1 MTTNKSYTR
10 ERKRAGRASA
20 ALLISLA
27 LISSLAPAPRARAA
41 SGPLH
46 QQHEPATIESLAEL
60 QARITAHISQ
70 PRFAP
75 AAWGIKIVS
84 LDTGKTI
91 FEHNAGKYFSPA
103 SNTKLYTAA
112 LALDRLGPDT
122 RIKTSV
128 YTNGRVTS
136 AGTVKG
142 DLIIYGRGD
151 PTISTRFTNGD
162 YYSALEPL
170 ANALSLAGVRRIE
183 GDLVGDESYF
193 QGSPFGWGW
202 EWHNLQWKDGAETSA
217 LSLNDNIIDLDV
229 KPAERAG
236 VPCRVTTDPPTRF
249 VTIMNRTAT
258 VPKDAKPRIAVYR
271 PVGENIVYVSGQFPV
286 GSAGYSGKITVHNP
300 AGLFVSIFKEVLGR
314 RGIAVTGRA
323 RVADWK
329 YREVTPIDFAKL
341 TELGSIESM
350 PVKEIVREMMKPSQ
364 NLYAQ
369 MLLLVVGAAMEK
381 AGPDASRSRP
391 QHSNVNHEEF
401 DAIAAG
407 SDQAKTTEE
416 KGIEAM
422 NAFLRE
428 AGIKKGE
435 VVLEEGAGLSRANM
449 ITPSATVELLRY
461 MSRHRYADLYRSSLP
476 VAGVDGTLQNR
487 MKGTDAETNVRAKTG
502 TLRYVSTL
510 SGYATTA
517 AGERLAFSILLNNY
531 YNSDRGHSSRDDI
544 DAIPVL
550 LTSFGLKTTAFGY
563 RLRRRGE
570 G

>member
-1 MTTNKSYTR
+1 MTAKKSYRR
-10 ERKRAGRASA
+10 ERKRAGRAVTRVGLLSITL
-20 ALLISLA
+20 ALLT
-27 LISSLAPAPRARAA
+27 SLAPSADARFR
-41 SGPLH
+41 SGALEQ
-46 QQHEPATIESLAEL
+46 QQHTVVESLAEL

-103 SNTKLYTAA
+103 SNAKLFTAA
-112 LALDRLGPDT
+112 LALDRLGPDA
-122 RIKTSV
+122 RIKTSI

-136 AGTVKG
+136 TGTVKG

-170 ANALSLAGVRRIE
+170 ANALSLAGVRRVE

-217 LSLNDNIIDLDV
+217 LSLNENIIGLDV
-229 KPAERAG
+229 KPAERPG

-249 VTIMNRTAT
+249 VTLMNRTTT

-271 PVGENIVYVSGQFPV
+271 PVGENVIYVSGQFPV

-300 AGLFVSIFKEVLGR
+300 AGLFVSILKEVLGR

-329 YREVTPIDFAKL
+329 YREVTPLDLTKL
-341 TELGSIESM
+341 RELGSIESM

-369 MLLLVVGAAMEK
+369 MLLLVVGAGEK
-381 AGPDASRSRP
+381 SGPEAARSRP
-391 QHSNVNHEEF
+391 QHSTVNTEEF

-407 SDQAKTTEE
+407 ADQAKTTEE
-416 KGIEAM
+416 KGIFAM

-510 SGYATTA
+510 SGYVTTA

-531 YNSDRGHSSRDDI
+531 YNADRGHSSRDDI
-544 DAIPVL
+544 DLIPVL
-550 LTSFGLKTTAFGY
+550 LTSFGSKSKDLSQ
-563 RLRRRGE
+563 
-570 G
+570 